1 MKKSVEQIFEDVAAR
16 GYIEEKKIR
25 LLCRRSNEERRD
37 VCDYSMMAEGLSIS
51 PEQAQKGLIWL
62 YKEARKRNTRMGWR
76 EIEIVKNATKDDF
89 SFMGLYDAGNR
100 MHSCYTPVYELG
112 GMEYYYYGG
121 EVQIVG

>member
-16 GYIEEKKIR
+16 GYIEEKEIR

-37 VCDYSMMAEGLSIS
+37 VCDYSMMGEGLSIS

-62 YKEARKRNTRMGWR
+62 YKEARKRNKRMGWR

-100 MHSCYTPVYELG
+100 MCSCYTPVYKLG